1 MGLSIPLNQN
11 TMSNEKKME
20 KKEDVQNAPTEQE
33 ENKEDVQSAPVE
45 QSEESKPEIDYVA
58 ELGIAKSKLEKA
70 GNTIEKIKKENKE
83 LKNDDDEFVDYEEEI
98 EKRVASKV
106 KETMTSVRTDLAA
119 DTIES
124 TLEDLSAN
132 VDERALIKHHYDNS
146 LQRTGFSRQ
155 AIMQDLLN
163 AKLLANQ
170 KSLTKEKAELS
181 AALIAK
187 ESMGNSSRGAN
198 LDKANI
204 DKPMKPIS
212 DMSRDEHKAYWESF
226 KK

>member
-1 MGLSIPLNQN
+1 VGLSIPLNQN

-33 ENKEDVQSAPVE
+33 ENKKDVQPAPVE
-45 QSEESKPEIDYVA
+45 QSEESKPEVDYVA

-83 LKNDDDEFVDYEEEI
+83 LKNDDDDDEYIDYQEEI
-98 EKRVASKV
+98 NKQVAK
-106 KETMTSVRTDLAA
+106 KMDSVRADLSE

-124 TLEDLSAN
+124 TLEDLTVN

-146 LQRTGFSRQ
+146 LQKTGFSRQ

-163 AKLLANQ
+163 AKLLANR
-170 KSLTKEKAELS
+170 KTLSKENSELK
-181 AALIAK
+181 AALSAK
-187 ESMGNSSRGAN
+187 ESTGNSSRGAN

-204 DKPMKPIS
+204 DKPIKPIS
-212 DMSRDEHKAYWESF
+212 DMTRDEHKAYWESF

>member
-45 QSEESKPEIDYVA
+45 QSEESKPEVDYVA

-83 LKNDDDEFVDYEEEI
+83 LKNDDDDDEYIDYQEEI
-98 EKRVASKV
+98 NKQVAK
-106 KETMTSVRTDLAA
+106 KMDSVRADLSE

-124 TLEDLSAN
+124 TLEDLTVN

-146 LQRTGFSRQ
+146 LQKTGFSRQ

-163 AKLLANQ
+163 AKLLANR
-170 KSLTKEKAELS
+170 KTLSKENSELK
-181 AALIAK
+181 AALSAK
-187 ESMGNSSRGAN
+187 ESTGNSSRGAN

-204 DKPMKPIS
+204 DKPIKPIS
-212 DMSRDEHKAYWESF
+212 DMTRDEHKAYWESF

>member
-1 MGLSIPLNQN
+1 
-11 TMSNEKKME
+11 MSNEKKME
-20 KKEDVQNAPTEQE
+20 KKENVQNAPTEQE
-33 ENKEDVQSAPVE
+33 ENKKDVQPAPVE
-45 QSEESKPEIDYVA
+45 QSEESKPEVDYVA

-83 LKNDDDEFVDYEEEI
+83 LKNDDDDDEYIDYQEEI
-98 EKRVASKV
+98 NKQVAK
-106 KETMTSVRTDLAA
+106 KMDSVRADLSE

-124 TLEDLSAN
+124 TLEDLTVN

-146 LQRTGFSRQ
+146 LQKTGFSRQ

-163 AKLLANQ
+163 AKLLANR
-170 KSLTKEKAELS
+170 KTLSKENSELK
-181 AALIAK
+181 AALSAK
-187 ESMGNSSRGAN
+187 ESTGNSSRGAN

-204 DKPMKPIS
+204 DKPIKPIS
-212 DMSRDEHKAYWESF
+212 DMTRDEHKAYWESF

>member
-1 MGLSIPLNQN
+1 VGLSIPLNQN

-83 LKNDDDEFVDYEEEI
+83 LKNDDDDDEYIDYQEEI
-98 EKRVASKV
+98 NKQVAK
-106 KETMTSVRTDLAA
+106 KMDSVRADLSE

-124 TLEDLSAN
+124 TLEDLTVN

-146 LQRTGFSRQ
+146 LQKTGFSRQ

-170 KSLTKEKAELS
+170 RSLTKEKAELS

>member
-20 KKEDVQNAPTEQE
+20 KKENVQNAPTEQE
-33 ENKEDVQSAPVE
+33 ENKKDVQPAPVE
-45 QSEESKPEIDYVA
+45 QSEESKPEVDYVA

-83 LKNDDDEFVDYEEEI
+83 LKNDDDDDEYIDYQEEI
-98 EKRVASKV
+98 NKQVAK
-106 KETMTSVRTDLAA
+106 KMDSVRADLSE

-124 TLEDLSAN
+124 TLEDLTVN

-146 LQRTGFSRQ
+146 LQKTGFSRQ

-163 AKLLANQ
+163 AKLLANR
-170 KSLTKEKAELS
+170 KTLSKENSELK
-181 AALIAK
+181 AALSAK
-187 ESMGNSSRGAN
+187 ESTGNSSRGAN

-204 DKPMKPIS
+204 DKPIKPIS
-212 DMSRDEHKAYWESF
+212 DMTRDEHKAYWESF

>member
-1 MGLSIPLNQN
+1 
-11 TMSNEKKME
+11 MSNEKKME
-20 KKEDVQNAPTEQE
+20 KKEEVQNAPTEQT
-33 ENKEDVQSAPVE
+33 ENKEEAQSAPVE
-45 QSEESKPEIDYVA
+45 QSEESKPEVDYVA

-83 LKNDDDEFVDYEEEI
+83 LKNDDDDDEYIDYEEEI

-124 TLEDLSAN
+124 ALEDLSAN

-170 KSLTKEKAELS
+170 KSLSRERAELS

-187 ESMGNSSRGAN
+187 ESFGNSSRGAN

-204 DKPMKPIS
+204 DKPIKPLS
-212 DMSRDEHKAYWESF
+212 DMSRDEHRAHWENL

>member
-1 MGLSIPLNQN
+1 
-11 TMSNEKKME
+11 MSNEKKME
-20 KKEDVQNAPTEQE
+20 TKEEVQNAPTEQT
-33 ENKEDVQSAPVE
+33 ENKEEAQSAPVE
-45 QSEESKPEIDYVA
+45 QNEESKPEVDYAA
-58 ELGIAKSKLEKA
+58 ELGIAQSKLEKA
-70 GNTIEKIKKENKE
+70 GNTIEKIKRQNKE
-83 LKNDDDEFVDYEEEI
+83 LKNDDDEYIDYEVEI
-98 EKRVASKV
+98 EKRVAEKV
-106 KETMTSVRTDLAA
+106 KETMTSVGTDLAA

-124 TLEDLSAN
+124 ALEDLSAN

-170 KSLTKEKAELS
+170 KSLSRERAELS

-187 ESMGNSSRGAN
+187 ESFGNSSRGAN

-204 DKPMKPIS
+204 DRPIKPLS
-212 DMSRDEHKAYWESF
+212 DMSRDEHKAHWENLN
-226 KK
+226 K

>member
-83 LKNDDDEFVDYEEEI
+83 LKNDDDDDEYIDYQEEI
-98 EKRVASKV
+98 NKQVAK
-106 KETMTSVRTDLAA
+106 KMDSVRADLSE

-124 TLEDLSAN
+124 TLEDLTVN

-146 LQRTGFSRQ
+146 LQKTGFSRQ

-170 KSLTKEKAELS
+170 RSLTKEKAELS

>member
-20 KKEDVQNAPTEQE
+20 KKENVQNAPTEQE
-33 ENKEDVQSAPVE
+33 ENKKDVQPAPVE
-45 QSEESKPEIDYVA
+45 QSEESKPEVDYVA

-83 LKNDDDEFVDYEEEI
+83 LKNDDDDEYIDYQEEI
-98 EKRVASKV
+98 NKQVAK
-106 KETMTSVRTDLAA
+106 KMDSVRADLSE

-124 TLEDLSAN
+124 TLEDLTVN

-146 LQRTGFSRQ
+146 LQKTGFSRQ

-163 AKLLANQ
+163 AKLLANR
-170 KSLTKEKAELS
+170 KTLSKENSELK
-181 AALIAK
+181 AALSAK
-187 ESMGNSSRGAN
+187 ESTGNSSRGAN

-204 DKPMKPIS
+204 DKPIKPIS
-212 DMSRDEHKAYWESF
+212 DMTRDEHKAYWESF

>member
-20 KKEDVQNAPTEQE
+20 KKENVQNAPTEQE
-33 ENKEDVQSAPVE
+33 ENKKDVQPAPVE

-83 LKNDDDEFVDYEEEI
+83 LKNDDDDDEYIDYQEEI
-98 EKRVASKV
+98 NKQVAK
-106 KETMTSVRTDLAA
+106 KMDSVRADLSE

-124 TLEDLSAN
+124 TLEDLTVN

-146 LQRTGFSRQ
+146 LQKTGFSRQ

-163 AKLLANQ
+163 AKLLANR
-170 KSLTKEKAELS
+170 KTLSKENSELK
-181 AALIAK
+181 AALSAK
-187 ESMGNSSRGAN
+187 ESTGNSSRGAN

-204 DKPMKPIS
+204 DKPIKPIS
-212 DMSRDEHKAYWESF
+212 DMTRDEHKAYWESF

>member
-1 MGLSIPLNQN
+1 
-11 TMSNEKKME
+11 MSNEKKME
-20 KKEDVQNAPTEQE
+20 KKEEVQNAPTEQT
-33 ENKEDVQSAPVE
+33 ENKEEAQSAPVE
-45 QSEESKPEIDYVA
+45 QSEESKPEIDYAA
-58 ELGIAKSKLEKA
+58 ELSIAQSKLEKA
-70 GNTIEKIKKENKE
+70 GNTIEKIKKQNKE
-83 LKNDDDEFVDYEEEI
+83 LKNDDDDDDDEYIDYEVEI

-119 DTIES
+119 DTIEA

-146 LQRTGFSRQ
+146 LQKTGFSRQ

-170 KSLTKEKAELS
+170 KSLSRERAELS

-187 ESMGNSSRGAN
+187 ESFGNSSRGAN
-198 LDKANI
+198 LDKVNI
-204 DKPMKPIS
+204 DKPIKPLS
-212 DMSRDEHKAYWESF
+212 DMSRDEHKAHWENLN
-226 KK
+226 K

>member
-1 MGLSIPLNQN
+1 
-11 TMSNEKKME
+11 MSNEKKME

-33 ENKEDVQSAPVE
+33 ENKEDVQPAPVE
-45 QSEESKPEIDYVA
+45 QSEESKPEVDYVA

-83 LKNDDDEFVDYEEEI
+83 LKNDDDDDDEYIDYQEEI
-98 EKRVASKV
+98 NKQVAK
-106 KETMTSVRTDLAA
+106 KMDSVRADLSE

-124 TLEDLSAN
+124 TLEDLTVN

-146 LQRTGFSRQ
+146 LQKTGFSRQ

-163 AKLLANQ
+163 AKLLANR
-170 KSLTKEKAELS
+170 KTLSKENSELK
-181 AALIAK
+181 AALSAK
-187 ESMGNSSRGAN
+187 ESTGNSSRGAN

>member
-20 KKEDVQNAPTEQE
+20 KKENVQNAPTEQE

-83 LKNDDDEFVDYEEEI
+83 LKNDDDDDEYIDYQEEI
-98 EKRVASKV
+98 NKQVAK
-106 KETMTSVRTDLAA
+106 KMDSVRADLSE

-124 TLEDLSAN
+124 TLEDLTVN

-146 LQRTGFSRQ
+146 LQKTGFSRQ

-163 AKLLANQ
+163 AKLLANR
-170 KSLTKEKAELS
+170 KTLSKENSELK
-181 AALIAK
+181 AALSAK
-187 ESMGNSSRGAN
+187 ESTGNSSRGAN

-204 DKPMKPIS
+204 DKPIKPIS
-212 DMSRDEHKAYWESF
+212 DMTRDEHKAYWESF

>member
-1 MGLSIPLNQN
+1 VGLSIPLNQN

-20 KKEDVQNAPTEQE
+20 KKENVQNAPTEQE
-33 ENKEDVQSAPVE
+33 ENKKDVQPAPVE
-45 QSEESKPEIDYVA
+45 QSEESKPEVDYVA

-83 LKNDDDEFVDYEEEI
+83 LKNDDDDDEYIDYQEEI
-98 EKRVASKV
+98 NKQVAK
-106 KETMTSVRTDLAA
+106 KMDSVRADLSE

-124 TLEDLSAN
+124 TLEDLTVN

-146 LQRTGFSRQ
+146 LQKTGFSRQ

-163 AKLLANQ
+163 AKLLANR
-170 KSLTKEKAELS
+170 KTLSKENSELK
-181 AALIAK
+181 AALSAK
-187 ESMGNSSRGAN
+187 ESTGNSSRGAN

-204 DKPMKPIS
+204 DKPIKPIS
-212 DMSRDEHKAYWESF
+212 DMTRDEHKAYWESF

>member
-20 KKEDVQNAPTEQE
+20 KKENVQNAPTEQE
-33 ENKEDVQSAPVE
+33 ENKKDVQPAPVE
-45 QSEESKPEIDYVA
+45 QSEESKPEVDYVA
-58 ELGIAKSKLEKA
+58 ELDIAKSKLEKA

-83 LKNDDDEFVDYEEEI
+83 LKNDDDDDEYIDYQEEI
-98 EKRVASKV
+98 NKQVAK
-106 KETMTSVRTDLAA
+106 KMDSVRADLSE

-124 TLEDLSAN
+124 TLEDLTVN

-146 LQRTGFSRQ
+146 LQKTGFSRQ

-163 AKLLANQ
+163 AKLLANR
-170 KSLTKEKAELS
+170 KTLSKENSELK
-181 AALIAK
+181 AALSAK
-187 ESMGNSSRGAN
+187 ESTGNSSRGAN

-204 DKPMKPIS
+204 DKPIKPIS
-212 DMSRDEHKAYWESF
+212 DMTRDEHKAYWESF